1 MNVLDNLQ
9 YTSSHEWVK
18 VEGDVAII
26 GITDFA
32 QQQLGDIVFV
42 DVDCEGEEFEKG
54 EAFGSIEAVKT
65 VEDIKLPIG
74 GEVIEVNE
82 ELADQADLINKE
94 PFEGGWI
101 VKIKIEDAAELDE
114 LLNAESYKALIA
126 E

>member
-114 LLNAESYKALIA
+114 LLDAESYKALIA